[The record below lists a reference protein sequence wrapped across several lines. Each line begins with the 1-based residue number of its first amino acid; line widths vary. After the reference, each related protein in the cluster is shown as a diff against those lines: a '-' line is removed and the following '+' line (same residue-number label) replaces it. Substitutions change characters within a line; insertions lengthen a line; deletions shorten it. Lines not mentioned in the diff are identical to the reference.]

1 MIKKPEIK
9 DYWNPTPK
17 KWRKLGDSL
26 LAVATLIAV
35 GGLWQ
40 FDNLRDIFSQ
50 SELKVLIITSLIS
63 GVVGKFLTNF
73 FNDDM

>member
-73 FNDDM
+73 FKDDM